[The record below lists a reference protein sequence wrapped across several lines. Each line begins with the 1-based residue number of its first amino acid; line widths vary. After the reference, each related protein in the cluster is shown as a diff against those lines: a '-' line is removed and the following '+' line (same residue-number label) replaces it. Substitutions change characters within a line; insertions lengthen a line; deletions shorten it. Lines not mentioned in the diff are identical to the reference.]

1 MHLNITLC
9 KWKTTPW
16 SNVFSISPR
25 NTLFGFPKEQK
36 IQAKY
41 TVGNTKYQEQVCKY
55 EHMLLYVK

>member
-36 IQAKY
+36 KKQSTQWGIPNIKNKS
-41 TVGNTKYQEQVCKY
+41 VNMNTCCY
-55 EHMLLYVK
+55 M

>member
-16 SNVFSISPR
+16 SNVFSASPR

-36 IQAKY
+36 NQAKY
-41 TVGNTKYQEQVCKY
+41 TVGNTKYQEQA
-55 EHMLLYVK
+55 